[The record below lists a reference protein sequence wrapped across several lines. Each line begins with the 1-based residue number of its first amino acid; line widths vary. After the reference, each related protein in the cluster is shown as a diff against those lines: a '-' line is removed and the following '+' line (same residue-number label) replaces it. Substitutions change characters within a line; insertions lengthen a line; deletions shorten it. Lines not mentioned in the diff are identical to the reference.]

1 MNVLRIWS
9 LKPPLIIEYIDIKIV
24 ELYWITNLATAS
36 AARPQLDMEPGPLH
50 CHSWD
55 TETGAAVCCSENLS
69 SSTPAHHGHSALP
82 LQWNLLKEV
91 NYFPPDSRRCAWQ
104 RGPAA
109 WSGQHQHL
117 INLRYF
123 QFSVLIDQ
131 INKLCFLGW
140 PQWPGLT
147 RSAHWSCN
155 DWRCISPSPRQSG
168 GEGSGLMLINNS
180 TNSKNN

>member
-1 MNVLRIWS
+1 MYPIEFAYHGPNW
-9 LKPPLIIEYIDIKIV
+9 PPL
-24 ELYWITNLATAS
+24 
-36 AARPQLDMEPGPLH
+36 P
-50 CHSWD
+50 
-55 TETGAAVCCSENLS
+55 
-69 SSTPAHHGHSALP
+69 TPAHHGHSALP

-155 DWRCISPSPRQSG
+155 DWRCISPSSQPSSEWWWGVRSHVDKQFHQFYKQLNSVTWVMSLHLSMATAAVMWCNVTRAVNEIEIFTIF
-168 GEGSGLMLINNS
+168 GEGLY
-180 TNSKNN
+180 